1 MTSNGKRKKEKGAKT
16 MTKWNNFN
24 DAEEQ
29 MSYELIPHK
38 TIAKV
43 RLLIKKGNHVTD
55 EFKDGWATKSR
66 AGTSIYLA
74 CEFVIL
80 GGEYENR
87 KIWSNIGLHSDNS
100 PKFAQMGRTMI
111 KAILD
116 SAHGLH
122 PADKS
127 PEAEKMRTIKS
138 FADLDNLQV
147 VAEITINYKG
157 DKPSNEI
164 KTIITPAHAKYSE
177 YMDERSG
184 KFPINYSGDGSKQI
198 STEFTSDE
206 VPF

>member
-1 MTSNGKRKKEKGAKT
+1 

-24 DAEEQ
+24 DAEDQ
-29 MSYELIPHK
+29 MSYELIPNK

-43 RLLIKKGNHVTD
+43 RLTLKKGNHITD
-55 EFKDGWATKSR
+55 EFTDGYATLSK
-66 AGTSIYLA
+66 AGSSIYLA
-74 CEFVIL
+74 CEFVVL
-80 GGEYENR
+80 SGQYENR
-87 KIWSNIGLHSDNS
+87 KVWSNIGLHSDNS

-127 PEAEKMRTIKS
+127 PKAEKQRQIKS

-147 VAEITINYKG
+147 VAEITINTSG
-157 DKPSNEI
+157 DKPRNEI
-164 KTIITPAHAKYSE
+164 KTILTPDHAEYSK

-184 KFPINYSGDGSKQI
+184 KFASSSTSNKQ
-198 STEFTSDE
+198 STGELISDE
-206 VPF
+206 IPF